1 MPISKNKSNPF
12 IGFAGNIGCGKT
24 TFTKMISN
32 RQNWEP
38 FYEPVSDN
46 PYLDDFYKD
55 MRRWSFN
62 LQIYFLHKRF
72 RMHQKISSSNKGVV
86 QDRTIYEDIEIFAK
100 NLYEMK
106 KISKRDWKNYCGL
119 FSTMESFLK
128 KPDLIVYLK
137 TSTDILLNRI
147 KMRNRVFEQSIDPE
161 YLHTLNISYNRWI
174 DNEQRCPILIIE
186 TDGFNIFN
194 DKEKFYHIE
203 NKILDKI

>member
-1 MPISKNKSNPF
+1 M
-12 IGFAGNIGCGKT
+12 
-24 TFTKMISN
+24 
-32 RQNWEP
+32 
-38 FYEPVSDN
+38 
-46 PYLDDFYKD
+46 
-55 MRRWSFN
+55 
-62 LQIYFLHKRF
+62 
-72 RMHQKISSSNKGVV
+72 SSSNKGVV
-86 QDRTIYEDIEIFAK
+86 QDRTIYEDVEIFAK
-100 NLYEMK
+100 NLYEMQ

-119 FSTMESFLK
+119 FSVMESFLK

-161 YLHTLNISYNRWI
+161 YLHTLNISYDRWI